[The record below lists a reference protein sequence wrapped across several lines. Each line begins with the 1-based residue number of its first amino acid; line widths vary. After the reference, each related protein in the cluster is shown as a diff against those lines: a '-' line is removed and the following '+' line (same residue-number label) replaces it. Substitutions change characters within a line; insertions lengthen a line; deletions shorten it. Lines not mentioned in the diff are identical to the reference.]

1 MLQRGNKFR
10 ILQSAHKKKRT
21 KGTTDDGQGEI
32 PYYYTRDIGK
42 QTQHQ
47 PQTEPLAL
55 GINPIIE
62 PYDSV
67 KDVDMIRPI
76 TFWELFS
83 ID

>member
-21 KGTTDDGQGEI
+21 KGIDQMMVRAKYRTT
-32 PYYYTRDIGK
+32 TRGIGK

-47 PQTEPLAL
+47 PQTEPL